1 MGRIGKIKRQLIE
14 EANKRVLN
22 EAVTGI
28 IGKNDRDFCLIK
40 CNIKH
45 AKNGSSGDIVKFI
58 QFVLASN
65 TFNPKY
71 KGGGM
76 NENCGEKWQYCDG
89 KFRNHTKDTVKE
101 FQREYK
107 LSADGI
113 VGPNTLNKMCEVLK
127 NTDLFTINPADS
139 GMCKKCNCDDNKGT
153 LPKTDER
160 PDGTKPGVG
169 DRIDDIE
176 IVDIIDKV
184 SDKQCGS
191 IVKCIRAVSF
201 EYPGLISTNNK
212 WEQFLSC
219 IKNIKGLPPITFP
232 DKRKGKCAGCPKYVW
247 GGYQVAGGGPEYWAR
262 RKRDQE
268 CLKNKCSIFTKD
280 EKLYF
285 DWVKKNN
292 KL

>member
-28 IGKNDRDFCLIK
+28 IGKNDRDFCIIK
-40 CNIKH
+40 CNLKH

-76 NENCGEKWQYCDG
+76 NEKCGEKWQYCDG

-127 NTDLFTINPADS
+127 NTDLFTINSADS
-139 GMCKKCNCDDNKGT
+139 GMCKKCKCDDIQID
-153 LPKTDER
+153 PKQSDER

-169 DRIDDIE
+169 DRIDGIE

-184 SDKQCGS
+184 SDKQCDS
-191 IVKCIRAVSF
+191 IIKCISKVSSAD
-201 EYPGLISTNNK
+201 ETYQSK
-212 WEQFLSC
+212 WKAFMEC
-219 IKNIKGLPPITFP
+219 IKRIKGLPPIG
-232 DKRKGKCAGCPKYVW
+232 DSDSCEGCPKYVW
-247 GGYQVAGGGPEYWAR
+247 GGYQVAGGGSEYWA
-262 RKRDQE
+262 KKKFEDK
-268 CLKNKCSIFTKD
+268 CVKNNCSTYTRN
-280 EKLYF
+280 EKIYS
-285 DWVKKNN
+285 DWVKNN
-292 KL
+292 KKL

>member
-1 MGRIGKIKRQLIE
+1 MGRIEKIKRQLIE

-127 NTDLFTINPADS
+127 NTNLFTINDADS

-160 PDGTKPGVG
+160 PDGTKPGDDKPGVG

-232 DKRKGKCAGCPKYVW
+232 DKRKDKCAGCPKWVNKMPGPVIPGGEKKRYSKFDEECIKRGCSKEVW
-247 GGYQVAGGGPEYWAR
+247 
-262 RKRDQE
+262 
-268 CLKNKCSIFTKD
+268 
-280 EKLYF
+280 
-285 DWVKKNN
+285 
-292 KL
+292 